1 MARLEVTFQ
10 VDADGLLSVHAREL
24 TTGIEQRIVVKPS
37 YGLDDETVER
47 MLLEALDHG
56 ESDLKLRRLAEHR
69 VEAHRIVEA
78 TKKAL
83 AVDSDLLEAGEL
95 AKIEEACARA
105 IASAAGTDPSR
116 VRADIEALDAATKAF
131 AGRRM
136 DRAIALALE
145 GRRVEAVE
153 KSVEHAKGI
162 EAAHAPETH

>member
-1 MARLEVTFQ
+1 
-10 VDADGLLSVHAREL
+10 
-24 TTGIEQRIVVKPS
+24 
-37 YGLDDETVER
+37 

-56 ESDLKLRRLAEHR
+56 ESDLRLRRLAEHR

-83 AVDSDLLEAGEL
+83 GEDADLLDAEERT
-95 AKIEEACARA
+95 KIEEACVRA
-105 IASAAGTDPSR
+105 ATSAAGSDPSR

-136 DRAIALALE
+136 DRAIAQAIE
-145 GRRVEAVE
+145 GRRVDAVE

-162 EAAHAPETH
+162 EAAHATGPR

>member
-1 MARLEVTFQ
+1 
-10 VDADGLLSVHAREL
+10 
-24 TTGIEQRIVVKPS
+24 
-37 YGLDDETVER
+37 

-56 ESDLKLRRLAEHR
+56 ESDLKRRRLAEHR

-83 AVDSDLLEAGEL
+83 AVDSDLLEDGEL
-95 AKIEEACARA
+95 AKIEEVCARA